1 VVTQKGNG
9 SLRYLF
15 EDSVLD
21 IGRRELHRD
30 GKVVAVAPQVFDLL
44 EYLIRNREHVVSKDD
59 LIAAIWDGRIVS
71 DAALTT
77 RLNVA
82 RGAIGDSGEEQRLI
96 KTLPRK
102 GFRFVGT
109 VREGPAQAIDVVTE
123 KPLEVLKPALALP
136 DKASI
141 AVLPFTNLSSD
152 PEQEYFADGMV
163 EDIITGLS
171 RSRSLFVIARSSTF
185 TYKGKAVD
193 IKLVGRELG
202 VRYVLEGSV
211 RKAGNRVRI
220 TGQLIDAETGTHLWA
235 DRFDSQLEDIF
246 DLQDQVTIS
255 VIGAIFPQVERAEI
269 ERARRKPTESLQAYD
284 YYLRALSVTYLFTR
298 EGNLEVLRLTKIA
311 SSIDPTFALAYAVGA
326 NSFSQRKA
334 FGWRVD
340 AAREI
345 AEARQLAERAIQL
358 DTDDPL
364 VLAEAG
370 QAYSYLLEEPEK
382 GAAFLAKAVALNPNL
397 AAARHWN
404 GWTQVYLGNIDA
416 AMEQFST
423 VLRLSPL
430 NPRLFLTQT
439 GLAYAHFFAGRYDES
454 LFWAT
459 GAVQNRPNF
468 LGAQRMVMASLAM
481 SGRIEEARRS
491 CAAVMQADPTV
502 SISSI
507 RNRTPLCRS
516 EDVEKLG
523 QAYRIAGV
531 PE

>member
-1 VVTQKGNG
+1 VVAQKGKG

-44 EYLIRNREHVVSKDD
+44 KYLIRNREHVVSKDD

-109 VREGPAQAIDVVTE
+109 VREVPAQAIDAVIE
-123 KPLEVLKPALALP
+123 NPLEAVKPALALP
-136 DKASI
+136 GKPSI
-141 AVLPFTNLSSD
+141 AVLPFANLSSD

-220 TGQLIDAETGTHLWA
+220 TGQLIDAETGAHLWA
-235 DRFDSQLEDIF
+235 DRSDSQLEDIF
-246 DLQDQVTIS
+246 DLQDKVTSS

-284 YYLRALSVTYLFTR
+284 YYLRALSATYLFTQ
-298 EGNLEVLRLTKIA
+298 EGNLEVLRLMKIA
-311 SSIDPTFALAYAVGA
+311 SSIDPTFALAYAFGA
-326 NSFSQRKA
+326 HSLGQRKA
-334 FGWRVD
+334 FGWRID
-340 AAREI
+340 AALEQV
-345 AEARQLAERAIQL
+345 EARQLIERAIQL
-358 DTDDPL
+358 DKDDPL
-364 VLAEAG
+364 VLALAG
-370 QAYSYLLEEPEK
+370 HVHSYVLDEPEN
-382 GAAFLAKAVALNPNL
+382 GAALLARAVALDSNL
-397 AAARHWN
+397 AAARYWN
-404 GWTQVYLGNIDA
+404 GWTQIYLGNIDA
-416 AMEQFST
+416 AIEQFST

-430 NPRLFLTQT
+430 DPRLFLTQT
-439 GLAYAHFFAGRYDES
+439 GLAYAHFFAGKYDES
-454 LFWAT
+454 LALAT

-481 SGRIEEARRS
+481 SGRIDEARRS
-491 CAAVMQADPTV
+491 CAAVIKADPTV

-507 RNRTPLCRS
+507 RNRTPFCRA
-516 EDVEKLG
+516 EDIEKLG

>member
-1 VVTQKGNG
+1 MVTQKGNG

-82 RGAIGDSGEEQRLI
+82 RGAIGDSGDEQRLI

-109 VREGPAQAIDVVTE
+109 VR
-123 KPLEVLKPALALP
+123 
-136 DKASI
+136 
-141 AVLPFTNLSSD
+141 
-152 PEQEYFADGMV
+152 
-163 EDIITGLS
+163 
-171 RSRSLFVIARSSTF
+171 
-185 TYKGKAVD
+185 
-193 IKLVGRELG
+193 GRELG

-481 SGRIEEARRS
+481 SGRIAEARRS